1 MDEKSRPFVAEIC
14 KPIAARLILGWVNA
28 LDPGLHLEAR
38 RAMAETALAVLSR
51 TGGSLPLEHAE
62 AAAVLAEC
70 AHADARLARQMLRE
84 LYGAWAKP
92 HEASRY
98 ADEP

>member
-1 MDEKSRPFVAEIC
+1 
-14 KPIAARLILGWVNA
+14 
-28 LDPGLHLEAR
+28 
-38 RAMAETALAVLSR
+38 MAETALAVLSR